1 MRGRARRRDAGLVVR
16 MLLVLALLAATCAAI
31 AAGFVWL
38 FAVRPSWWPYWSAL
52 GLALVVAAAV
62 QYGRAER
69 RLLDP
74 VDARVVDA
82 QAEPELHALVARIA
96 GMFDLRPPR
105 IAVSRSPIP
114 NSFTVGL
121 RKTRAV
127 VVVSK
132 GLRRRLEPEELEAVL
147 AHELAH
153 IANADAAV
161 MTLAGVP
168 RAVGFELY
176 DVATSLYLWLFL
188 WPIGALLY
196 GWGLLLTQADADM
209 RELLHAA
216 AKDSG
221 AEIEKQS
228 DRYGFEW
235 LIVRDP
241 QLEDVVTS
249 VHVVGSELQARG
261 FGPQLLAAAF
271 RFDGGAH
278 PVYWIYGYKRGAFW
292 PFVPTGKDQERDN
305 AEELELKAKLE
316 HELPIEPDLSRWLAL
331 FDAPV

>member
-1 MRGRARRRDAGLVVR
+1 
-16 MLLVLALLAATCAAI
+16 MLLVLALLTATCAAI

-52 GLALVVAAAV
+52 ALALVVAAAV

-69 RLLDP
+69 RLLGT
-74 VDARVVDA
+74 VDARLVDA
-82 QAEPELHALVARIA
+82 RDEPELCALVARIA

-105 IAVSRSPIP
+105 IAVSRSPVP

-127 VVVSK
+127 VVVSE

-176 DVATSLYLWLFL
+176 DVATRLYLWLFL
-188 WPIGALLY
+188 WPVGALLY
-196 GWGLLLTQADADM
+196 GWGSLLTLAVSRYREYIADAGSALATGRPAALM
-209 RELLHAA
+209 SALQKLTGEVGLIPREDLRVIASL
-216 AKDSG
+216 
-221 AEIEKQS
+221 EPL
-228 DRYGFEW
+228 F
-235 LIVRDP
+235 IV
-241 QLEDVVTS
+241 
-249 VHVVGSELQARG
+249 
-261 FGPQLLAAAF
+261 
-271 RFDGGAH
+271 
-278 PVYWIYGYKRGAFW
+278 PVCPR
-292 PFVPTGKDQERDN
+292 R
-305 AEELELKAKLE
+305 LELFADHPSLAK
-316 HELPIEPDLSRWLAL
+316 RLARL
-331 FDAPV
+331 ATIAREMGGPTP

>member
-1 MRGRARRRDAGLVVR
+1 MHGQARRRDAGLVVR
-16 MLLVLALLAATCAAI
+16 MLVVLGLLAATCAAI

-52 GLALVVAAAV
+52 ALLLAAAALV

-69 RLLDP
+69 SLLDTAE
-74 VDARVVDA
+74 ARVVDA

-105 IAVSRSPIP
+105 VAVSRSPIP

-121 RKTRAV
+121 RKKRAV

-176 DVATSLYLWLFL
+176 DVATELYIWLFL

-196 GWGLLLTQADADM
+196 GWGSLLTLAVSRYREYTADAGSALATG
-209 RELLHAA
+209 RPAA
-216 AKDSG
+216 LMSALQKLSG
-221 AEIEKQS
+221 EVGLIPS
-228 DRYGFEW
+228 DDLRAVASLEPLF
-235 LIVRDP
+235 IV
-241 QLEDVVTS
+241 
-249 VHVVGSELQARG
+249 
-261 FGPQLLAAAF
+261 
-271 RFDGGAH
+271 
-278 PVYWIYGYKRGAFW
+278 PVCPR
-292 PFVPTGKDQERDN
+292 R
-305 AEELELKAKLE
+305 LELFADHPPLAK
-316 HELPIEPDLSRWLAL
+316 RLARL
-331 FDAPV
+331 ATIAREMGRPTP